1 MTEFEAFEAL
11 RIEAALT
18 LSIGDQSITL
28 LTGYLLIAFFMGSK
42 LTFFQVSFVNVVF
55 SMMYLSSSLAIV
67 QSVPVL
73 NHLTE
78 RLNATGSEIPINALT
93 ANPATTI
100 TVISLMYLGALYFMW
115 SVRHSKDE

>member
-1 MTEFEAFEAL
+1 MTEFEVFEAL
-11 RIEAALT
+11 RMEANFALAV
-18 LSIGDQSITL
+18 GEQSITL
-28 LTGYLLIAFFMGSK
+28 LSGYLLIAFFIGSK

-115 SVRHSKDE
+115 TVRHPKTE